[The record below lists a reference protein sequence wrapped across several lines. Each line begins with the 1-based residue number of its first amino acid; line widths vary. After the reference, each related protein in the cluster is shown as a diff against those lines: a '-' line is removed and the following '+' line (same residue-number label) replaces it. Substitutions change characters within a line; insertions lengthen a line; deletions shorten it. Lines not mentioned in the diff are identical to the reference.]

1 MSAADSLI
9 EVDVGLSG
17 ELPLGTPPGVWGSG
31 PRPTRVLGVLG
42 QCLNP

>member
-17 ELPLGTPPGVWGSG
+17 ELPLGLRRGFGVRGRGLLGFWG
-31 PRPTRVLGVLG
+31 
-42 QCLNP
+42 CWDNA